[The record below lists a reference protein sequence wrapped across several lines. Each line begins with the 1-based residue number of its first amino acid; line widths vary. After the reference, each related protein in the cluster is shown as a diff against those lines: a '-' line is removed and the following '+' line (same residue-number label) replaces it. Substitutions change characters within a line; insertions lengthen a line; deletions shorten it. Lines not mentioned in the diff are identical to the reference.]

1 MVTNDNNSLLAHLAY
16 KFSGQTETT
25 ATEALG
31 YILSRSEAARNALR
45 DTLKTG
51 GADVGPIARVQTE
64 VIGKKMERIDLSA
77 YNEADEERVLIE
89 AKFWASLTGNQPS
102 EYLNRLPNDGKP
114 SALLFVAPEMR
125 LESLW
130 SHIRERAEESGF
142 ALNSGSETGDLRTAA
157 IAGSERRLM
166 LTSWRAMLGA
176 MASRA
181 SVDGD
186 SAAERD
192 ILQLNALCERE
203 DTEEF
208 RPLRG
213 NEVSPDFPRFQA
225 HLINLVGDAVTRS
238 KNEEIISWNGP
249 WASTVESHGIWITI
263 AGATALIHINYRHW
277 AKERETPVW
286 LSFTNSGDTKLETVH
301 ERLQPDLAP
310 GKDILPIY
318 LPLGVEREAVLNA
331 IVERLREVSELLASP
346 APSES
351 GNLLGGGR
359 VFYYLYARPDGSRA
373 VAFGDNYGLRN
384 VHVVTADGLAQ
395 TEDWTLDAPPDD
407 LLEDSDVA
415 TMEEIEERF
424 GSLVR
429 LEDQDIVERN
439 RLELEPEAE
448 RRRAEAARRRLSEPI
463 DFVRVPEEVIAID
476 TMPIADVRAKIPEVH
491 RRQDALEPER
501 RERYDRFLE
510 LKLML
515 CRPEPTMRQWVR
527 SALMSFASLEHAE
540 YRDEHPLEDA

>member
-1 MVTNDNNSLLAHLAY
+1 M
-16 KFSGQTETT
+16 
-25 ATEALG
+25 
-31 YILSRSEAARNALR
+31 
-45 DTLKTG
+45 
-51 GADVGPIARVQTE
+51 
-64 VIGKKMERIDLSA
+64 
-77 YNEADEERVLIE
+77 
-89 AKFWASLTGNQPS
+89 
-102 EYLNRLPNDGKP
+102 
-114 SALLFVAPEMR
+114 
-125 LESLW
+125 
-130 SHIRERAEESGF
+130 
-142 ALNSGSETGDLRTAA
+142 
-157 IAGSERRLM
+157 
-166 LTSWRAMLGA
+166 
-176 MASRA
+176 
-181 SVDGD
+181 
-186 SAAERD
+186 
-192 ILQLNALCERE
+192 
-203 DTEEF
+203 
-208 RPLRG
+208 
-213 NEVSPDFPRFQA
+213 
-225 HLINLVGDAVTRS
+225 
-238 KNEEIISWNGP
+238 
-249 WASTVESHGIWITI
+249 
-263 AGATALIHINYRHW
+263 
-277 AKERETPVW
+277 
-286 LSFTNSGDTKLETVH
+286 
-301 ERLQPDLAP
+301 
-310 GKDILPIY
+310 
-318 LPLGVEREAVLNA
+318 
-331 IVERLREVSELLASP
+331 
-346 APSES
+346 
-351 GNLLGGGR
+351 
-359 VFYYLYARPDGSRA
+359 FYYLYARPDGSRA

-515 CRPEPTMRQWVR
+515 YRPEPTMRQWVR